1 MKWDTHFPDASLN
14 RERSQNRLRFLVDAD
29 LLFGI

>member
-1 MKWDTHFPDASLN
+1 MRWDTHFPDASLS
-14 RERSQNRLRFLVDAD
+14 RERPQNRVWFLSNAD